1 MASTRNDSGR
11 APDGIDERHV
21 HLVEGWRRHASPFSL
36 AAFATVIVLALTGL
50 LGHERDWVAEANAA
64 TLRVHSPEIIRNGE
78 FFEIRVAVETAEPIG
93 DLRIG
98 VDAAL
103 WEDMTVNTMIPAATE
118 EMSEDGEFA
127 FTFGPLE
134 PGTAFDLKVDLQV
147 NPDIVGGNAGSVTL
161 YDGDDVLAAVDMSI
175 SVLP

>member
-1 MASTRNDSGR
+1 MVSTRKDGGR
-11 APDGIDERHV
+11 APDGIDERHIHRV
-21 HLVEGWRRHASPFSL
+21 GGWRHHASPFSL
-36 AAFATVIVLALTGL
+36 TVFAAVIVLALTGL
-50 LGHERDWVAEANAA
+50 LGHERDWVAESNAA

-78 FFEIRVAVETAEPIG
+78 FFEIRVAVETSEPIT

-118 EMSEDGEFA
+118 EMSEGGEFA

-134 PGTAFDLKVDLQV
+134 PGTVFDLKVDLQV
-147 NPDIVGGNAGSVTL
+147 NPDIIGGNAGSVTL
-161 YDGDDVLAAVDMSI
+161 YDGDVVLAAVDMSI